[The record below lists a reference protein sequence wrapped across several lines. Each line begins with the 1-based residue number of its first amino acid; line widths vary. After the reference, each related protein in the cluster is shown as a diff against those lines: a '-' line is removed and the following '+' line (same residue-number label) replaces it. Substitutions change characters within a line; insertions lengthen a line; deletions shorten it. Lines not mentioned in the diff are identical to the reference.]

1 MKFHKLSVLVLL
13 ALFLMLAAT
22 ASGQSDRGAI
32 VGTVTDPNGAVVTDA
47 KVTVTNLDSGE
58 VREAKTS
65 GEGAYNVPELK
76 AAPYKISVEAT
87 GFKTATIDRVQVGVQ
102 VTRRADVKLEL
113 GAVGEIVTVASDA
126 PVLQTDS
133 PVQQLNIT
141 ERQVREL
148 PLVVSAESG
157 GRSPLAFIFLDSSV
171 TSNGATSNGTNATNF
186 RINGSQGLGQDIL
199 IDGAGTRRG
208 ENGTF
213 FSEVAPGPNAF
224 QEFTINSSNYSAEF
238 GNSSGGVINFTIKSG
253 GNDFHGEGY
262 LFLINEALN
271 ANIALNRLTGLPRP
285 RDRQKDFGFAVG
297 GPVILP
303 HFGEGGPIRG
313 YNGRNKTF
321 FFFNYGGYRTTQS
334 EAVDITVP
342 TVRMRSGDFG
352 ELLTDPKVLQ
362 FFRGPVQIFDPRQPA
377 GLRAAFAGNIIPSG
391 AIDPVG
397 RNFVNLFPLPNET
410 ARMGATVFHNY
421 REASL

>member
-1 MKFHKLSVLVLL
+1 MTNHKLTVVGLL
-13 ALFLMLAAT
+13 AFLFAFSLTALA
-22 ASGQSDRGAI
+22 QSDRGNI
-32 VGTVTDPNGAVVTDA
+32 VGTVTDPNGAVVASA
-47 KVTVTNLDSGE
+47 KVTVTSLDSAE

-65 GEGAYNVPELK
+65 SEGNYSVPELK
-76 AAPYKISVEAT
+76 AAPYKITVEAQ
-87 GFKTATIDRVQVGVQ
+87 GFKTATIDKVQVAVQ
-102 VTRRADVKLEL
+102 VTRRADVKLEI
-113 GAVGEIVTVASDA
+113 GNVGESVTISSDA

-133 PVQQLNIT
+133 PVQQLNVT

-148 PLVVSAESG
+148 PLVVAAESG

-285 RDRQKDFGFAVG
+285 RDRQKDFGFAIG
-297 GPVILP
+297 GPVMLP
-303 HFGEGGPIRG
+303 HFGEGGRAIG

-321 FFFNYGGYRTTQS
+321 FFFNYGGYRTNQS
-334 EAVDITVP
+334 ETVDISVP
-342 TVRMRSGDFG
+342 TARMHNGDFG
-352 ELLTDPKVLQ
+352 ELLTDPYVLR
-362 FFRGPVQIFDPRQPA
+362 FFGGPVQIFDPRQPA
-377 GLRAAFAGNIIPSG
+377 NARTAFPGNLIPAAAMPNARAS
-391 AIDPVG
+391 
-397 RNFVNLFPLPNET
+397 
-410 ARMGATVFHNY
+410 AT
-421 REASL
+421 